1 VTVLT
6 EYDYV
11 SNVCGDRCGVK
22 IISPPGAGEN
32 RLKVTKEKSE
42 EHYRAIL
49 ESASRHFRERG
60 FDAPSVSEIMI
71 DAGLTHGAFYGHF
84 RSKADL
90 AASACRIAFEDRLS
104 AWTSDISLSSYL
116 DRYISAAH
124 RDNRGKG
131 CPMPAFASG
140 IDNQDKALQRE
151 YARGVADYIERI
163 AGRLVDDGVSRLQA
177 KKHAIGIVAAM
188 VGGIVMARATVSNHQ
203 LSADVIASAR
213 SSIAARFST

>member
-1 VTVLT
+1 
-6 EYDYV
+6 
-11 SNVCGDRCGVK
+11 
-22 IISPPGAGEN
+22 
-32 RLKVTKEKSE
+32 
-42 EHYRAIL
+42 L
-49 ESASRHFRERG
+49 ESASRRFRERG

-90 AASACRIAFEDRLS
+90 AASACRIAFEERLS

-203 LSADVIASAR
+203 LSADVLASAR